1 MDTPNEILRVWSS
14 YGLVQLARLH
24 HWVSWSL
31 ACLTSTWDAI
41 RKDAGRDRGAS
52 LSAERR

>member
-24 HWVSWSL
+24 HCVSWSL
-31 ACLTSTWDAI
+31 GCLTSTWDKYMGQVHGTSDMGHPNI
-41 RKDAGRDRGAS
+41 
-52 LSAERR
+52 

>member
-24 HWVSWSL
+24 HCVSWSL
-31 ACLTSTWDAI
+31 GCLTST
-41 RKDAGRDRGAS
+41 
-52 LSAERR
+52 